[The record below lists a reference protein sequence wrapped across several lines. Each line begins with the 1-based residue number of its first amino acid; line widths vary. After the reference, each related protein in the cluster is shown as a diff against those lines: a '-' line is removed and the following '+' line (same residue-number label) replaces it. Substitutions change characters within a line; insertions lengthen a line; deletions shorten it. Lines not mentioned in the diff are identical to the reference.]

1 MPSIILA
8 LFACLL
14 VMPVH
19 AGSLST
25 VTNPAFNLGK
35 GRAQVPYRT
44 VGNAMMVEGR
54 VNGVAVRFIVDTG
67 ASFVVIPPVVAR
79 RAGIETAQASRVSVQ
94 TANGLVQAPL
104 VNISR
109 LEIGRLSQR
118 QVSAVVQRI
127 SPDGQTGLLGMSFL
141 SAYQMTVDQS
151 HSMLLLEVR

>member
-8 LFACLL
+8 LCGCLL
-14 VMPVH
+14 VIPAY

-44 VGNAMMVEGR
+44 AGSAMMVEGS

-67 ASFVVIPPVVAR
+67 ASFVVIPPAVAE
-79 RAGIETAQASRVSVQ
+79 RAGIETVEAPRVSVQ

-109 LEIGRLSQR
+109 LKIGRLSQR
-118 QVSAVVQRI
+118 RVAAVVQNI
-127 SPDGQTGLLGMSFL
+127 SSDGQMGLLGMSFL
-141 SAYQMTVDQS
+141 SAYKMTVDQS